1 MLIQVPVAFELAIDR
16 RRMATQRIRD
26 LPNRLSGGHQLINI
40 PALVQTQMLI
50 AVHIVPSWKG
60 DQTLI
65 NPGISH
71 FDLESTLLQDLS
83 SITEIMLIAAPQLSM

>member
-1 MLIQVPVAFELAIDR
+1 MLVQVLVAFELAIDR

-26 LPNRLSGGHQLINI
+26 LPNRPSGGHQLINI

-50 AVHIVPSWKG
+50 AVHHVPSWKR

-65 NPGISH
+65 NPRISH
-71 FDLESTLLQDLS
+71 FDLESSRLQDLFLPFREVTIS
-83 SITEIMLIAAPQLSM
+83 AI